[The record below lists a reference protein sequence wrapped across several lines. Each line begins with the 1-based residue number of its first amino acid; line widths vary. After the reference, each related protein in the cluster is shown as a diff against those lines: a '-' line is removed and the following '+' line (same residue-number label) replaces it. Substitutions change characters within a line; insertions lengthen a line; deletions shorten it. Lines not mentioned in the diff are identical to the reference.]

1 MGLAPQFECWDCEPV
16 ALPPRSRLYS
26 LPPIGIGS
34 MFVESLTGYVSRLAD
49 AHAVSVGNLVG
60 RELLLVSSKPRRP
73 FGPFVP
79 RDGTTKSHG
88 FRGRACSA
96 NGWGE
101 SASRWVG
108 ALERATHQTNLRFLT
123 LLPFEDV
130 LSRGGLF
137 RPTRSWCPACYEDWR
152 CAGTIVYEPLLWTI
166 RSATVCLR
174 HGCPLEEVCPYCHET
189 MSPLGTYTRPG
200 YCSKCLQWLG
210 HSEEP
215 KFVDQFDKQARTHA
229 EVWRTKAVAELL
241 AASPQLNVS
250 GVALKANLRACIEYV
265 AEGNV
270 LAFAE
275 VVQLSRPGLDY
286 LTNGKGLPELGT
298 LLQICHQ
305 ADTALATFL
314 TSLPV
319 VDAGTWDRLKQTLQ
333 SSRKDCR
340 VPLARSR
347 EQVRAAMRE
356 ALHEQPPPSL
366 SEIARRLDYK
376 GVEGLR
382 DVDKALSKQLA
393 ANYRK
398 SGRTHWWRNPGAAR
412 ICEQADIR
420 AMLEQSLSEKN
431 PRPLYQ
437 LAVDLG
443 YVNEGYIQNKFPEL
457 CSAIRQKI
465 KKNNE
470 ARISTMEH
478 ALRNA
483 LNHEPPPSLDELRK
497 RLGYSCSTV
506 LKNHFPLLCEEVMTR
521 RRLHRRQKILEL
533 TNALQAALSDVPAP
547 SLISLCKTL
556 NTPEHILE
564 KLCPREC
571 ASIRAR
577 YRHARAD
584 TSVRRKEQLQQEVRQ
599 IMQNMQGDGTSP
611 TIKQVRILLSQR
623 NNWAEVS
630 TAVATVRKEF
640 RAIT

>member
-26 LPPIGIGS
+26 LTPIGIGS

-60 RELLLVSSKPRRP
+60 RELLLVSSKPRIP

-79 RDGTTKSHG
+79 RVGTTKSHG

-101 SASRWVG
+101 SARRWVG

-137 RPTRSWCPACYEDWR
+137 RHARSWCPACYEDWR
-152 CAGTIVYEPLLWTI
+152 CTGAIIYEPLLWTI
-166 RSATVCLR
+166 KQATICLR
-174 HGCPLEEVCPYCHET
+174 HNCPLEKVCPHCHET
-189 MSPLGTYTRPG
+189 MPPLGTYTRPG
-200 YCSKCLQWLG
+200 NCSKCLQWLG
-210 HSEEP
+210 HSEKHKP
-215 KFVDQFDKQARTHA
+215 VDQFDKQARMQA
-229 EVWRTKAVAELL
+229 EVWRTKAVADLL
-241 AASPQLNVS
+241 AASSQLNVS

-275 VVQLSRPGLDY
+275 LVQLSRPGLDY

-305 ADTALATFL
+305 ADTALTTFL

-319 VDAGTWDRLKQTLQ
+319 ADAGTWDRLKQTLQ
-333 SSRKDCR
+333 SSRKDYR

-356 ALHEQPPPSL
+356 ALNEQPPPSL
-366 SEIARRLDYK
+366 FEIARRLDYK

-398 SGRTHWWRNPGAAR
+398 SGRTHLWRKAGAAR
-412 ICEQADIR
+412 ICEPADIR
-420 AMLEQSLSEKN
+420 AMLEQSLSERN
-431 PRPLYQ
+431 PPPLYQ
-437 LAVDLG
+437 LAVNLG
-443 YVNEGYIQNKFPEL
+443 YVNEGYIQNNFPEL

-483 LNHEPPPSLDELRK
+483 LKHEHPPSLDELRK

-506 LKNHFPLLCEEVMTR
+506 LKKHFPGLCDEVSTR
-521 RRLHRRQKILEL
+521 RRLHRCQKILEL
-533 TNALQAALSDVPAP
+533 TKALQSVLSDVPAP
-547 SLISLCKTL
+547 SLVSLCKTL

-577 YRHARAD
+577 YRQTRAD
-584 TSVRRKEQLQQEVRQ
+584 SSVRRKEQLQQEVRQ
-599 IMQNMQGDGTSP
+599 IIQSMQGDGTFP
-611 TIKQVRILLSQR
+611 TIKQVTSLLSR
-623 NNWAEVS
+623 RSNWAEAS
-630 TAVATVRKEF
+630 TAVSTVRKES
-640 RAIT
+640 RTIM

>member
-1 MGLAPQFECWDCEPV
+1 
-16 ALPPRSRLYS
+16 
-26 LPPIGIGS
+26 
-34 MFVESLTGYVSRLAD
+34 
-49 AHAVSVGNLVG
+49 
-60 RELLLVSSKPRRP
+60 
-73 FGPFVP
+73 
-79 RDGTTKSHG
+79 
-88 FRGRACSA
+88 
-96 NGWGE
+96 
-101 SASRWVG
+101 
-108 ALERATHQTNLRFLT
+108 
-123 LLPFEDV
+123 
-130 LSRGGLF
+130 
-137 RPTRSWCPACYEDWR
+137 
-152 CAGTIVYEPLLWTI
+152 
-166 RSATVCLR
+166 
-174 HGCPLEEVCPYCHET
+174 

-210 HSEEP
+210 HSEKHKP
-215 KFVDQFDKQARTHA
+215 VDQFDKQARSHA

-250 GVALKANLRACIEYV
+250 GVALKANLRACIECV

-333 SSRKDCR
+333 TSRKGCR

-347 EQVRAAMRE
+347 DQVRAAMRE

-382 DVDKALSKQLA
+382 DVDKTLSKQLA

-412 ICEQADIR
+412 ICKQADIR
-420 AMLEQSLSEKN
+420 VMLEQSLFENN

-457 CSAIRQKI
+457 CSAVRRKI

-470 ARISTMEH
+470 ARISTMER

-483 LNHEPPPSLDELRK
+483 LNDEPPPSLDELRK

-506 LKNHFPLLCEEVMTR
+506 LNNHFPLLCEEVMTR
-521 RRLHRRQKILEL
+521 RLMHRRQKILEL
-533 TNALQAALSDVPAP
+533 TNALRSALSDVPAA
-547 SLISLCKTL
+547 SLASLCKTL
-556 NTPEHILE
+556 NTPEHIIE

-577 YRHARAD
+577 YRDARAD
-584 TSVRRKEQLQQEVRQ
+584 TSVRRKEQLQREVRQ
-599 IMQNMQGDGTSP
+599 IIQNMQGEGRFP
-611 TIKQVRILLSQR
+611 TIKQVRSLLSQR
-623 NNWAEVS
+623 SNWAEAS
-630 TAVATVRKEF
+630 TAVATARREF
-640 RAIT
+640 RLVT

>member
-1 MGLAPQFECWDCEPV
+1 M
-16 ALPPRSRLYS
+16 
-26 LPPIGIGS
+26 
-34 MFVESLTGYVSRLAD
+34 
-49 AHAVSVGNLVG
+49 
-60 RELLLVSSKPRRP
+60 
-73 FGPFVP
+73 
-79 RDGTTKSHG
+79 
-88 FRGRACSA
+88 
-96 NGWGE
+96 
-101 SASRWVG
+101 
-108 ALERATHQTNLRFLT
+108 
-123 LLPFEDV
+123 
-130 LSRGGLF
+130 
-137 RPTRSWCPACYEDWR
+137 
-152 CAGTIVYEPLLWTI
+152 
-166 RSATVCLR
+166 
-174 HGCPLEEVCPYCHET
+174 
-189 MSPLGTYTRPG
+189 
-200 YCSKCLQWLG
+200 G

-215 KFVDQFDKQARTHA
+215 KPADQFDKQARTHT

-275 VVQLSRPGLDY
+275 VVQLSRHGLNY

-333 SSRKDCR
+333 TSRKDCR

-382 DVDKALSKQLA
+382 DVDKTLSKQLA

-412 ICEQADIR
+412 ICEQAEIQ

-457 CSAIRQKI
+457 CSSIRQKI
-465 KKNNE
+465 RKNNE
-470 ARISTMEH
+470 ARISTMER

-483 LNHEPPPSLDELRK
+483 LTLEPPPSLDELRK

-506 LKNHFPLLCEEVMTR
+506 LKNHFPVLCNEILTR
-521 RRLHRRQKILEL
+521 RRLHRRERILEL
-533 TNALQAALSDVPAP
+533 KGALRSALLDVPAP
-547 SLISLCKTL
+547 SLVSLCKTL
-556 NTPEHILE
+556 NTPEHALE
-564 KLCPREC
+564 KMCPREC
-571 ASIRAR
+571 ALIRAR
-577 YRHARAD
+577 YRHARAG
-584 TSVRRKEQLQQEVRQ
+584 TSVRRKEQLRQEVRK
-599 IMQNMQGDGTSP
+599 IMQKLHGEGNYP
-611 TIKQVRILLSQR
+611 TIKQVRSLLSQR
-623 NNWAEVS
+623 NHWAEVS

-640 RAIT
+640 RVFMHGSPQQTSKILR

>member
-1 MGLAPQFECWDCEPV
+1 
-16 ALPPRSRLYS
+16 
-26 LPPIGIGS
+26 
-34 MFVESLTGYVSRLAD
+34 
-49 AHAVSVGNLVG
+49 
-60 RELLLVSSKPRRP
+60 
-73 FGPFVP
+73 
-79 RDGTTKSHG
+79 
-88 FRGRACSA
+88 
-96 NGWGE
+96 
-101 SASRWVG
+101 
-108 ALERATHQTNLRFLT
+108 
-123 LLPFEDV
+123 
-130 LSRGGLF
+130 
-137 RPTRSWCPACYEDWR
+137 
-152 CAGTIVYEPLLWTI
+152 
-166 RSATVCLR
+166 
-174 HGCPLEEVCPYCHET
+174 
-189 MSPLGTYTRPG
+189 
-200 YCSKCLQWLG
+200 
-210 HSEEP
+210 
-215 KFVDQFDKQARTHA
+215 
-229 EVWRTKAVAELL
+229 
-241 AASPQLNVS
+241 
-250 GVALKANLRACIEYV
+250 
-265 AEGNV
+265 
-270 LAFAE
+270 
-275 VVQLSRPGLDY
+275 
-286 LTNGKGLPELGT
+286 
-298 LLQICHQ
+298 
-305 ADTALATFL
+305 
-314 TSLPV
+314 
-319 VDAGTWDRLKQTLQ
+319 
-333 SSRKDCR
+333 
-340 VPLARSR
+340 
-347 EQVRAAMRE
+347 
-356 ALHEQPPPSL
+356 
-366 SEIARRLDYK
+366 
-376 GVEGLR
+376 VEGLR

-398 SGRTHWWRNPGAAR
+398 SGRTHWWRKAGAAR
-412 ICEQADIR
+412 ICEPADIR

-521 RRLHRRQKILEL
+521 RRLHRRQKILKL
-533 TNALQAALSDVPAP
+533 TKTLQSALSDVPAP

>member
-1 MGLAPQFECWDCEPV
+1 
-16 ALPPRSRLYS
+16 
-26 LPPIGIGS
+26 
-34 MFVESLTGYVSRLAD
+34 
-49 AHAVSVGNLVG
+49 
-60 RELLLVSSKPRRP
+60 
-73 FGPFVP
+73 
-79 RDGTTKSHG
+79 
-88 FRGRACSA
+88 
-96 NGWGE
+96 
-101 SASRWVG
+101 
-108 ALERATHQTNLRFLT
+108 
-123 LLPFEDV
+123 
-130 LSRGGLF
+130 
-137 RPTRSWCPACYEDWR
+137 
-152 CAGTIVYEPLLWTI
+152 
-166 RSATVCLR
+166 
-174 HGCPLEEVCPYCHET
+174 
-189 MSPLGTYTRPG
+189 
-200 YCSKCLQWLG
+200 
-210 HSEEP
+210 
-215 KFVDQFDKQARTHA
+215 VDQFDKQARTHT
-229 EVWRTKAVAELL
+229 EVWRTKTVAELL

-250 GVALKANLRACIEYV
+250 GVALKAHLRACIEYV

-275 VVQLSRPGLDY
+275 VVQLSRHGLNY

-298 LLQICHQ
+298 LLQICHR

-319 VDAGTWDRLKQTLQ
+319 VDPGTWDRLKQTLQ
-333 SSRKDCR
+333 TSRKDCR

-366 SEIARRLDYK
+366 SELARRLDYK

-412 ICEQADIR
+412 ICEQADIQ

-437 LAVDLG
+437 LAVNLG
-443 YVNEGYIQNKFPEL
+443 YVNEGYIQNNFPEL

-470 ARISTMEH
+470 ARISTMER

-506 LKNHFPLLCEEVMTR
+506 LKDHFPLLYEEVMTR
-521 RRLHRRQKILEL
+521 RRLHRRQRILEL
-533 TNALQAALSDVPAP
+533 TNALQSALSDVPAP
-547 SLISLCKTL
+547 SLVSLCKTL

-584 TSVRRKEQLQQEVRQ
+584 TSARRKEQLQQEVRQ
-599 IMQNMQGDGTSP
+599 IIQNMRGEGTYP
-611 TIKQVRILLSQR
+611 TINQVRSMLSQR
-623 NNWAEVS
+623 SNWAEVS
-630 TAVATVRKEF
+630 SAVATVRIEL
-640 RAIT
+640 RAIIWTRWPQRS

>member
-1 MGLAPQFECWDCEPV
+1 
-16 ALPPRSRLYS
+16 
-26 LPPIGIGS
+26 
-34 MFVESLTGYVSRLAD
+34 
-49 AHAVSVGNLVG
+49 
-60 RELLLVSSKPRRP
+60 
-73 FGPFVP
+73 
-79 RDGTTKSHG
+79 
-88 FRGRACSA
+88 
-96 NGWGE
+96 
-101 SASRWVG
+101 
-108 ALERATHQTNLRFLT
+108 
-123 LLPFEDV
+123 
-130 LSRGGLF
+130 
-137 RPTRSWCPACYEDWR
+137 
-152 CAGTIVYEPLLWTI
+152 
-166 RSATVCLR
+166 
-174 HGCPLEEVCPYCHET
+174 

-210 HSEEP
+210 HSDEHRP
-215 KFVDQFDKQARTHA
+215 VDQFDKHARTHA

-241 AASPQLNVS
+241 AASPQLNFS

-265 AEGNV
+265 AEGSV

-286 LTNGKGLPELGT
+286 LTNGKGLPEFGT

-305 ADTALATFL
+305 ADTALTTFL
-314 TSLPV
+314 TRHPV
-319 VDAGTWDRLKQTLQ
+319 ADAGLWDRLKQTLQ

-347 EQVRAAMRE
+347 EQVRAALRE

-382 DVDKALSKQLA
+382 DIDRTLSKQLA

-412 ICEQADIR
+412 ICKQADIR
-420 AMLEQSLSEKN
+420 AMLEQSLSEKH

-437 LAVDLG
+437 LAVNLG
-443 YVNEGYIQNKFPEL
+443 YVNEGCIQNKFPEL

-465 KKNNE
+465 RTNNE
-470 ARISTMEH
+470 ERITAMKR
-478 ALRNA
+478 ALEDA
-483 LNHEPPPSLDELRK
+483 LKDEPPPSLEQLR
-497 RLGYSCSTV
+497 RQLGYSCSTV

-533 TNALQAALSDVPAP
+533 TKALQSALSDVPAP
-547 SLISLCKTL
+547 SLVSLCKTL
-556 NTPEHILE
+556 NTPEHILD
-564 KLCPREC
+564 KLCPPEC
-571 ASIRAR
+571 SSIRAR

-599 IMQNMQGDGTSP
+599 IIQNMQGDGTFP
-611 TIKQVRILLSQR
+611 TIKQVRIMLSQR
-623 NNWAEVS
+623 SNWAEVS
-630 TAVATVRKEF
+630 TAVAMVRKEF

>member
-1 MGLAPQFECWDCEPV
+1 MD
-16 ALPPRSRLYS
+16 
-26 LPPIGIGS
+26 
-34 MFVESLTGYVSRLAD
+34 
-49 AHAVSVGNLVG
+49 H
-60 RELLLVSSKPRRP
+60 
-73 FGPFVP
+73 
-79 RDGTTKSHG
+79 
-88 FRGRACSA
+88 
-96 NGWGE
+96 
-101 SASRWVG
+101 
-108 ALERATHQTNLRFLT
+108 
-123 LLPFEDV
+123 
-130 LSRGGLF
+130 
-137 RPTRSWCPACYEDWR
+137 
-152 CAGTIVYEPLLWTI
+152 
-166 RSATVCLR
+166 
-174 HGCPLEEVCPYCHET
+174 
-189 MSPLGTYTRPG
+189 
-200 YCSKCLQWLG
+200 
-210 HSEEP
+210 
-215 KFVDQFDKQARTHA
+215 FDKEARTHA

-305 ADTALATFL
+305 ADTALTTFL

-319 VDAGTWDRLKQTLQ
+319 ADAGTWDRLKQTLQ

-465 KKNNE
+465 RKNNE
-470 ARISTMEH
+470 ARISTMER

-506 LKNHFPLLCEEVMTR
+506 LKNHFPLLYEEVMTR

-533 TNALQAALSDVPAP
+533 TNALQSALSDVPAP
-547 SLISLCKTL
+547 SLVSLCKTL

-571 ASIRAR
+571 ALIRAR

-599 IMQNMQGDGTSP
+599 IIQNMQGDGTYP
-611 TIKQVRILLSQR
+611 TIKQVRTMLSQR
-623 NNWAEVS
+623 NNWAEIS
-630 TAVATVRKEF
+630 TAVATARKEF
-640 RAIT
+640 GVLAENAGKELATSLAMTYNGQQSANAWLSNGNRHSLPGLRIGVGELEGL